1 MVKGLPGDKAS
12 FILEEEVRKNEPQM
26 MPSFENS
33 KGKLLEMLPSK
44 SSFIVKNFPNKISFL
59 GLKGELFLSN

>member
-44 SSFIVKNFPNKISFL
+44 K
-59 GLKGELFLSN
+59 